1 MDFLKEIEP
10 HNDRL
15 DAYQKNKTFSG
26 DVNALR
32 DLARIYNKYVYQG
45 KGDVKANLAC
55 GQCKAKM
62 MDRLLAHRLSCHANE
77 FLEYAKDVVNR
88 FEEDSDHKPLTE
100 EVVVNHLNK
109 LWSLDYDSMKFQE
122 LKSMASQKGM
132 NTYKK
137 SKQDIIE
144 WLKNN

>member
-1 MDFLKEIEP
+1 MDTLRIIYLRSLFTITRYLPMDFLKEIEP
-10 HNDRL
+10 HNERL

-62 MDRLLAHRLSCHANE
+62 ID
-77 FLEYAKDVVNR
+77 F
-88 FEEDSDHKPLTE
+88 
-100 EVVVNHLNK
+100 
-109 LWSLDYDSMKFQE
+109 
-122 LKSMASQKGM
+122 
-132 NTYKK
+132 
-137 SKQDIIE
+137 
-144 WLKNN
+144 